1 MVVFVAFCKTLSL
14 CNAKHK
20 KHTLILSSGFIISVF
35 QCAFR
40 CVFQIS
46 IAFSIIFCL
55 KFSLTKNQTLP
66 IISTL
71 S

>member
-1 MVVFVAFCKTLSL
+1 MVIFVAFCKTLSL
-14 CNAKHK
+14 CNAKH
-20 KHTLILSSGFIISVF
+20 TLILSSGFIISAF
-35 QCAFR
+35 QRAFR

-46 IAFSIIFCL
+46 IAFSMIFCL